1 MKDVFDK
8 TEGKLYEELK
18 ELSFQMML
26 NETNKLQIENNCHL
40 EVVNAH
46 KYSHYTAQERIET
59 KEKDLLLAD
68 KEGFALSLAFDE
80 LLLSNGY
87 KFNAFKSGPN
97 AVKIWAENFLN
108 KYELSYPLSWEFAY
122 EDDNGLHYRY
132 HKLDEIEDNH
142 QKFLTQV
149 DKLNI
154 TEYEKKRILAVANYY
169 KQTRKLLTKYINDE
183 NLNEEA
189 EKGHTR

>member
-1 MKDVFDK
+1 MSNYVNSSPLIEKSNLYGILYQRGEIMKDVFDK

-46 KYSHYTAQERIET
+46 KYSHYTAQERIEK

-97 AVKIWAENFLN
+97 AVKI
-108 KYELSYPLSWEFAY
+108 
-122 EDDNGLHYRY
+122 
-132 HKLDEIEDNH
+132 
-142 QKFLTQV
+142 
-149 DKLNI
+149 
-154 TEYEKKRILAVANYY
+154 
-169 KQTRKLLTKYINDE
+169 
-183 NLNEEA
+183 
-189 EKGHTR
+189 